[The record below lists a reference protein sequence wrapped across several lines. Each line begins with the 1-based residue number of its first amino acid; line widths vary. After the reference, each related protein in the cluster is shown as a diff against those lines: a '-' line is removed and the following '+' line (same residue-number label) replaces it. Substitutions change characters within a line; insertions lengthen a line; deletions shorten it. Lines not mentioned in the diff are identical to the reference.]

1 MPVSQSLL
9 DPLSH
14 LRDAM
19 LALKDRVREAVSAEL
34 SRIVGQTVQ
43 DVMQRA
49 LQRTEPP
56 REPRRHDPWDD
67 EIPDDEDEDDEVDNR
82 RAIEPSPPSPSC
94 LRNGWLVAAGQL
106 LFWCLTRPIRP
117 WWPVLLLTGAGVA
130 AYSQQPIVWA
140 VFTAV
145 KTASELLTP

>member
-1 MPVSQSLL
+1 MPVSQTLL
-9 DPLSH
+9 DPLSY
-14 LRDAM
+14 LRDSM

-67 EIPDDEDEDDEVDNR
+67 EISDDEDVEVDNR
-82 RAIEPSPPSPSC
+82 RAIQPSPPSC
-94 LRNGWLVAAGQL
+94 LRDGWLVAAGQL

-130 AYSQQPIVWA
+130 AYSQQPIVRA

>member
-1 MPVSQSLL
+1 MPVSQTFL
-9 DPLSH
+9 DPLSY
-14 LRDAM
+14 LRDSM

-43 DVMQRA
+43 EVIQLA
-49 LQRTEPP
+49 LRRTEPP
-56 REPRRHDPWDD
+56 REPPLHDPWDD
-67 EIPDDEDEDDEVDNR
+67 EVPDDEDEVDNR
-82 RAIEPSPPSPSC
+82 RAIEPSPPSC

-106 LFWCLTRPIRP
+106 VFWCLTRPIRP

>member
-1 MPVSQSLL
+1 MPVSQTFL
-9 DPLSH
+9 DPLSY
-14 LRDAM
+14 LRDSM

-56 REPRRHDPWDD
+56 REPPRHDPWDD

-82 RAIEPSPPSPSC
+82 RVIQPSPPRVCGTAGSWPRANCCFGVSRVRYARGGPCCYSPVPASPPTRNNRSC
-94 LRNGWLVAAGQL
+94 GR
-106 LFWCLTRPIRP
+106 CSPP
-117 WWPVLLLTGAGVA
+117 
-130 AYSQQPIVWA
+130 
-140 VFTAV
+140 
-145 KTASELLTP
+145 

>member
-1 MPVSQSLL
+1 MPVSQTFL
-9 DPLSH
+9 DPLSY
-14 LRDAM
+14 LRDSM

-56 REPRRHDPWDD
+56 REPPLHDPWDD
-67 EIPDDEDEDDEVDNR
+67 EVSDDEDDEVDNR
-82 RAIEPSPPSPSC
+82 RAIQPSPPSC

>member
-1 MPVSQSLL
+1 MPVSQTFL
-9 DPLSH
+9 DPLSY
-14 LRDAM
+14 LRDSM

-67 EIPDDEDEDDEVDNR
+67 EIPDDEDDEVDNR
-82 RAIEPSPPSPSC
+82 RVIQPSPPSC

-117 WWPVLLLTGAGVA
+117 WWPMLLLTGAGVA
-130 AYSQQPIVWA
+130 AYSQQPIVRA

>member
-1 MPVSQSLL
+1 MPVSQTFL
-9 DPLSH
+9 DPLSY
-14 LRDAM
+14 LRDSM

-67 EIPDDEDEDDEVDNR
+67 EIPEDEDDEVDNR
-82 RAIEPSPPSPSC
+82 RAIQPSPPSC

-130 AYSQQPIVWA
+130 AYSQQPIVRA